1 MTREFA
7 HSTRRG
13 AIRRLGARTLIP
25 ETVHV
30 CFVSQDAGLTGAIG
44 RALGAAFEY
53 DVCSEFEFS
62 NLNELRE
69 WCEVVL
75 LDLRA
80 SSTQRDC
87 EPGLRLIDTWCRIP
101 SHPPVVV
108 LYDAENRQLALRVT
122 EHGAYDS
129 VTNPPNVVELR
140 LILQRAYR

>member
-1 MTREFA
+1 MTPEFA
-7 HSTRRG
+7 HSTRGG

-30 CFVSQDAGLTGAIG
+30 CFVSQDSGLTGAIA
-44 RALGAAFEY
+44 RALGSSFEY
-53 DVCSEFEFS
+53 NVGSEFEVS

-69 WCEVVL
+69 WCDVVL

-80 SSTQRDC
+80 SSTQGDC

-108 LYDAENRQLALRVT
+108 LYDGEN
-122 EHGAYDS
+122 G
-129 VTNPPNVVELR
+129 
-140 LILQRAYR
+140 